1 MIKVCHMTSAHKPT
15 DIRIFEKECVSLAKK
30 EEYDVYL
37 VSKGESYKSKNVNI
51 VGIGDI
57 NRGRLSRMLFT
68 AKDIYKKAL
77 EIDADIYHF
86 HDPELLPYGL
96 KLKKKGKSVIFDSHE
111 NYSEQIKE
119 KYYIP
124 KFLRGFISK
133 VFKSY
138 ESKVTKKIDG
148 VIFPC
153 PMFGKHPF
161 EGRSKR
167 FVYVNNTPILE
178 ELYDKYDK
186 NDKDYSNPVVCY
198 AGGLNANRGITKLIE
213 GCYKSGAKLILGG
226 NFVPASYGEELK
238 NKVEYECVDFRGY
251 LNRDDILKMY
261 EESTIGANV
270 LLNIGQYSVL
280 SNLSTK
286 IYEFM
291 SMGLPVIS
299 NDYPYAREVMEKY
312 KFGLVVDSSNSNEI
326 ASAIKY
332 LSENPDIARQMG
344 ENGRKA
350 IKEHFNWSIDEKVL
364 YDLYEDILKQ

>member
-15 DIRIFEKECVSLAKK
+15 DVRIFEKECVSLAKK
-30 EEYDVYL
+30 EEYEVYL
-37 VSKGESYKSKNVNI
+37 VAKGKSYDSKNVHI
-51 VGIGDI
+51 VGIGTN
-57 NRGRLSRMLFT
+57 NRGRISRMLFT

-77 EIDADIYHF
+77 EINADIYHF

-96 KLKKKGKSVIFDSHE
+96 KLKKKGKKVIFDSHE

-133 VFKSY
+133 IFKSY
-138 ESKVTKKIDG
+138 ESKVSKKIDG

-167 FVYVNNTPILE
+167 YVYINNTPILE
-178 ELYDKYDK
+178 ELYNKYEESE
-186 NDKDYSNPVVCY
+186 KDYSTPVVCY
-198 AGGLNANRGITKLIE
+198 AGGLNYNRGITHLINA
-213 GCYKSGAKLILGG
+213 CYKSGAKLILGG

-238 NKVEYECVDFRGY
+238 KTEEYKCVDFRGY
-251 LNRDDILKMY
+251 LNRDDILNMY
-261 EESTIGANV
+261 KDSTIGANV
-270 LLNIGQYSVL
+270 LLNVGQYAVL

-299 NDYPYAREVMEKY
+299 NDYPYAREVIEKY
-312 KFGLVVDSSNSNEI
+312 NFGIVVNSDITDEI
-326 ASAIKY
+326 ANAIKY
-332 LSENPDIARQMG
+332 LSENPKEAEEMG
-344 ENGRKA
+344 RNGRNA

-364 YDLYEDILKQ
+364 YDLYDDILK